1 MKDSCKQ
8 LFTQCAALA
17 RKYRY
22 VLLLAALGLALVL
35 VPVKK
40 DAAAVTAQPASEPA
54 DARDALQGEI
64 EAALAQ
70 IDGAGRVRLVLTWAD
85 AGESVYQQ
93 NTRTSGSGENASAES
108 TVAAVPS
115 GSSAQ
120 QALVAKQLAPKC
132 AGALIVSDGGGNAA
146 VRLALCDAV
155 RALTGL
161 RADQITVVKMKS
173 T

>member
-1 MKDSCKQ
+1 MKDNCKQ

-40 DAAAVTAQPASEPA
+40 DTAAVTAQPA
-54 DARDALQGEI
+54 DTRDALQGEI
-64 EAALAQ
+64 EAALSQ

-120 QALVAKQLAPKC
+120 QALISKQLAPQC

>member
-1 MKDSCKQ
+1 MKDNCKQ
-8 LFTQCAALA
+8 LFAQCAALA

-22 VLLLAALGLALVL
+22 VLLLAAFGLALVL
-35 VPVKK
+35 IPVKK
-40 DAAAVTAQPASEPA
+40 DAAAVTAQPA
-54 DARDALQGEI
+54 DTRDALQGEI
-64 EAALAQ
+64 EAALSQ

-120 QALVAKQLAPKC
+120 QALISKQLAPQC